1 MHVYTFTRLIIT
13 LKVNVYILYPI
24 IDTIKS
30 LFILKFFHSWLR
42 REKENTRIS
51 DDHLPDANL
60 VLERIDGWTVR
71 KEVSVSFFIFVA
83 SPTS

>member
-1 MHVYTFTRLIIT
+1 MKRRNHNTAG
-13 LKVNVYILYPI
+13 KCILYPI
-24 IDTIKS
+24 IGTIKS
-30 LFILKFFHSWLR
+30 LFILKFFHSWLG